1 MTRRIRE
8 QEPRY
13 VVCEECRGA
22 VDTAHDR
29 VAGFTTYENAAE
41 AVTRLN
47 DGRAVMNH
55 FITVDHLS
63 RHRQG
68 AAA

>member
-1 MTRRIRE
+1 MTSHKTARS
-8 QEPRY
+8 PRY
-13 VVCEECRGA
+13 VVCEACRGA

-47 DGRAVMNH
+47 DGRAAMNH

-63 RHRQG
+63 RHTRG